1 MNPRWTSGFAELH
14 SPAFAKDTNGRAS
27 RENFRFRHMKSSPC
41 RGEVLFHAP
50 KSLAAQD
57 HVVVF
62 PRSLYAIRVE
72 NL

>member
-1 MNPRWTSGFAELH
+1 MNTRWTSGFAELH
-14 SPAFAKDTNGRAS
+14 SPAFAKDTNGRAP
-27 RENFRFRHMKSSPC
+27 RRDLGYRHMKSSPR